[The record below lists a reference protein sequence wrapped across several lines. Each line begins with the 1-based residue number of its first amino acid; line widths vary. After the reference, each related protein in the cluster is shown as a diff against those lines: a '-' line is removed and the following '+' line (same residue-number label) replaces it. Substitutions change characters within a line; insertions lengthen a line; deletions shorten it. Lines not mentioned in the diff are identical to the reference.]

1 MRQLTLDGR
10 EVDHPLRVGQPLSD
24 RQREILR
31 FVRARGVVRS
41 YEVGAM
47 MHAGRDGVCK
57 SRATFPEGRWHLGC
71 CRHAPSDGCDAM
83 NRLLARGLVE
93 RVGRGRWRAIADPDE
108 RWVHPRQVPDDV
120 AEEMRR
126 LYVDGGMS
134 TREVA
139 AATFW
144 EQSTVWRTLRRL
156 GVDLRKRH
164 NRSKRLDSEKVL
176 ETVELYGRGMSAA
189 DVGSILGVH
198 ESTVRY
204 RVRTY
209 ARDGVRAHGDA
220 HRLARARDK
229 ARASRVAAVER
240 STDRGAA

>member
-93 RVGRGRWRAIADPDE
+93 RVGRGRWRAIADP
-108 RWVHPRQVPDDV
+108 
-120 AEEMRR
+120 
-126 LYVDGGMS
+126 
-134 TREVA
+134 
-139 AATFW
+139 
-144 EQSTVWRTLRRL
+144 STVWRTLRRL

-176 ETVELYGRGMSAA
+176 ETVELYGRGLSAA
-189 DVGSILGVH
+189 DVGSILGVS

-204 RVRTY
+204 RVRMY
-209 ARDGVRAHGDA
+209 SRDGVRSHGDA